1 MGYYTSE
8 LIEEIFK
15 SHKAKEILG
24 WFPPVYSD
32 AYVFLW
38 LLQEVGGSIERM
50 EQWAEE
56 FADQV
61 MPQRATWSLPYW
73 EARYGIIPN
82 DSLSKEQR
90 RNQIVNKRRTRA
102 PMPPKK
108 IEDIITNITGI
119 ETKIEENTGKNCF
132 TVVCRGYIPPVLM
145 TMVRKEI
152 NQLKPS
158 HLIYRIISSIFYDTG
173 ITKYLAGAASV
184 LKTYTVKEVV

>member
-8 LIEEIFK
+8 LIEEILK
-15 SHKAKEILG
+15 SEKAKEILG

-38 LLQEVGGSIERM
+38 LLQEVGASIERM

-56 FADQV
+56 FCDQV
-61 MPQRATWSLPYW
+61 MPQKATWSLPYW
-73 EARYGIIPN
+73 EARYGLIPN
-82 DSLSKEQR
+82 ESLSLQQR

-119 ETKIEENTGKNCF
+119 ETKIEENTGKNHF
-132 TVVCRGYIPPVLM
+132 TVVCSGYIPPSLM
-145 TMVRKEI
+145 KMVKKEI
-152 NQLKPS
+152 NKLKPS
-158 HLIYRIISSIFYDTG
+158 HLIYQLISSIFYDTE
-173 ITKYLAGAASV
+173 ITRYMAGAASI

>member
-1 MGYYTSE
+1 MGCYTSE
-8 LIEEIFK
+8 LIEEILK
-15 SHKAKEILG
+15 SKKAKEILG

-38 LLQEVGGSIERM
+38 LLQEVGSSIGRM
-50 EQWAEE
+50 ENWAEE

-73 EARYGIIPN
+73 EERYGLIPN
-82 DSLSKEQR
+82 ENLSQQQR

-119 ETKIEENTGKNCF
+119 ETKIEENTGKNHF
-132 TVVCRGYIPPVLM
+132 TVVCGGYIPPAIM
-145 TMVRKEI
+145 KSVRREI
-152 NQLKPS
+152 NRLKPS
-158 HLIYRIISSIFYDTG
+158 HLIYKIISSIFYETG
-173 ITKYLAGAASV
+173 ITKYIASAASIF
-184 LKTYTVKEVV
+184 KTYTVKEVV

>member
-8 LIEEIFK
+8 LIEEILK
-15 SHKAKEILG
+15 SKKAKEILD

-38 LLQEVGGSIERM
+38 LLQEVGSSIGRM
-50 EQWAEE
+50 ENWAEE

-73 EARYGIIPN
+73 EERYGLIPN
-82 DSLSKEQR
+82 ENLSQQQR

-119 ETKIEENTGKNCF
+119 ETKIEENTGKNHF
-132 TVVCRGYIPPVLM
+132 TVVCGGYIPNRVLQ
-145 TMVRKEI
+145 TVKKELNKI
-152 NQLKPS
+152 KPT
-158 HLIYRIISSIFYDTG
+158 HLIYTVTASIFYDAELS
-173 ITKYLAGAASV
+173 KYLAGAFSV
-184 LKTYTVKEVV
+184 GKIYNIEEVS

>member
-1 MGYYTSE
+1 MSYYTSE
-8 LIEEIFK
+8 LIEEILE
-15 SHKAKEILG
+15 SDKAKEILG

-38 LLQEVGGSIERM
+38 LLQEVGASIGRM
-50 EQWAEE
+50 EDWAEQ

-73 EARYGIIPN
+73 EERYGITPN
-82 DSLSKEQR
+82 DELSAQQR

-119 ETKIEENTGKNCF
+119 ETKIEENTGKNHF
-132 TVVCRGYIPPVLM
+132 TVVCGGYIPPKLM
-145 TMVRKEI
+145 KMVRKEL
-152 NQLKPS
+152 NKVKPS
-158 HLIYRIISSIFYDTG
+158 HLIYEIISSIFYDTG
-173 ITKYLAGAASV
+173 MTKYLASAASV
-184 LKTYTVKEVV
+184 LKIYTVKEVV

>member
-8 LIEEIFK
+8 LIEEILK
-15 SHKAKEILG
+15 SEKAKELLG

-38 LLQEVGGSIERM
+38 LLQEVGASIKRM

-73 EARYGIIPN
+73 EERYGIIPN
-82 DSLSKEQR
+82 ESLSKEQR

-119 ETKIEENTGKNCF
+119 ETKIEENTGKNHF
-132 TVVCRGYIPPVLM
+132 TVVSSGYIPPGLM
-145 TMVRKEI
+145 KMVRKEI
-152 NQLKPS
+152 NKLKPS
-158 HLIYRIISSIFYDTG
+158 HLIYRIISSIFYDTE
-173 ITKYLAGAASV
+173 ITKYLASAASV